1 MLLKM
6 SSLKDIFQGFA
17 IFRDSLQ
24 FFGNWVNTY
33 LVKHLLMTA
42 SACSRFINVITALLS
57 EQTKNSPA

>member
-42 SACSRFINVITALLS
+42 SARSRFIDVIRALLS
-57 EQTKNSPA
+57 GQTKNPPT